1 MYSSESG
8 IYCHDVHMYICTY
21 MFQVSGM
28 HVSGMHVSGMRVSA
42 MQVSSKFYLL

>member
-8 IYCHDVHMYICTY
+8 IYSHDVRMYIRMY

-28 HVSGMHVSGMRVSA
+28 HVSGM
-42 MQVSSKFYLL
+42 QVSSKFYLLSG